1 MIFTLYALAEFSW
14 EYISVSVKDQFC
26 PPTGEEVTVI
36 APWWLAVP
44 VQKTVDSEVT
54 SITNPLQHLMF
65 YGITGGNYTYPQVQ
79 VADQFLA
86 QTLTL
91 GDPAWTLGVPT
102 LKLSWD
108 GPYNYP

>member
-1 MIFTLYALAEFSW
+1 
-14 EYISVSVKDQFC
+14 
-26 PPTGEEVTVI
+26 
-36 APWWLAVP
+36 
-44 VQKTVDSEVT
+44 
-54 SITNPLQHLMF
+54 MF

-102 LKLSWD
+102 LKLSWN
-108 GPYNYP
+108 GSYNYP

>member
-1 MIFTLYALAEFSW
+1 LIFTLYALAELSS

-26 PPTGEEVTVI
+26 PPTGEEVTI
-36 APWWLAVP
+36 TAPWWLAVA

-54 SITNPLQHLMF
+54 SIMNRLQHLMC
-65 YGITGGNYTYPQVQ
+65 YGITGGNHTYLQAQ

-102 LKLSWD
+102 LNLSWD